1 MIKLCIFDLDG
12 TLLDTIKGITYF
24 VNQTLAAE
32 AIAPISE
39 KECKRFVGDGA
50 RLLIHRA
57 LVSRGIDSDERT
69 DDILKK
75 YLAAYNAEPN
85 KLTEAY
91 DGIVSALAA
100 LRKSGVRLA
109 VLSNKPNVTT
119 LAVVER
125 YFPNTF
131 DAVYGARD
139 SVELKPVPD
148 AALAIARELGA
159 LPSEVAFIGDT
170 SVDIITGKNM
180 EAALSVGVLW
190 GFREE
195 AELLMA
201 GADCLARTALDLPRI
216 ILGV

>member
-91 DGIVSALAA
+91 DGIVSALAD

-109 VLSNKPNVTT
+109 VLSNKPHATT

-148 AALAIARELGA
+148 AALAIARVLGA

-170 SVDIITGKNM
+170 AVDIITGKNM

-201 GADCLARTALDLPRI
+201 GADRLAKTALDLPRI

>member
-91 DGIVSALAA
+91 DGIVSALAD

-109 VLSNKPNVTT
+109 VLSNKPHVTT

-148 AALAIARELGA
+148 AALAIAHELGA

-195 AELLMA
+195 AELLTA

>member
-1 MIKLCIFDLDG
+1 M
-12 TLLDTIKGITYF
+12 
-24 VNQTLAAE
+24 
-32 AIAPISE
+32 
-39 KECKRFVGDGA
+39 
-50 RLLIHRA
+50 
-57 LVSRGIDSDERT
+57 
-69 DDILKK
+69 
-75 YLAAYNAEPN
+75 
-85 KLTEAY
+85 
-91 DGIVSALAA
+91 
-100 LRKSGVRLA
+100 
-109 VLSNKPNVTT
+109 
-119 LAVVER
+119 
-125 YFPNTF
+125 
-131 DAVYGARD
+131 
-139 SVELKPVPD
+139 PD